1 MYPRTSRVSKRR
13 TGTRQCGTVWRNRY
27 LPFATPHKSEATCF
41 CFFNFCNFHPRN
53 FHSALHPLTEPI
65 LFCSIPDRPFK
76 VTAASPSFP
85 PSKNSFLKVCYLP
98 HTKTPN
104 IPHQL
109 DKDVI
114 LPSPKHLYCNIA
126 TFCRGPSL
134 DFGCVYCAS
143 APTPTSC
150 PWYKRHAYPKFSFL
164 SWELFG
170 VLQAVQ
176 QHCWEG
182 KEVTSPPGSV
192 STNAQRSHATSTV
205 SGGFFKSTKS

>member
-1 MYPRTSRVSKRR
+1 MTVSDFSPLDSSALPHSDNIPHCPISPAPSRLCPGGRGGCSTPCRDKKKERIMYPRTSRVSKRR

-27 LPFATPHKSEATCF
+27 LPFATPHRSEATCF

-109 DKDVI
+109 EKDVI

-126 TFCRGPSL
+126 TSCRGPSL
-134 DFGCVYCAS
+134 DFCVCVLRVC
-143 APTPTSC
+143 TCTH
-150 PWYKRHAYPKFSFL
+150 RL
-164 SWELFG
+164 S
-170 VLQAVQ
+170 VV
-176 QHCWEG
+176 
-182 KEVTSPPGSV
+182 
-192 STNAQRSHATSTV
+192 
-205 SGGFFKSTKS
+205 